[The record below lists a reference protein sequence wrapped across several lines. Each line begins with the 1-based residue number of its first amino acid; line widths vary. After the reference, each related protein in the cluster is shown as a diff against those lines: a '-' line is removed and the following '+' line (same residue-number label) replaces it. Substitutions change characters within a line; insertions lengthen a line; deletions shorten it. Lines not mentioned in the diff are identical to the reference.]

1 VRVIRVAN
9 RVTSKQPRKQ
19 RKARIDAP
27 LHVRQKYLHAPL
39 EKKLADKYNRRRV
52 QIRKGDTVKVLRGDS
67 RNREGKVA
75 KVNLKDVSIEI
86 DGITVHKADGSE
98 VARPVHPSNVI
109 ITRLELKDKLRTS
122 KLEEE

>member
-1 VRVIRVAN
+1 MVN

-27 LHVRQKYLHAPL
+27 LHVRQKYLHAHL
-39 EKKLADKYNRRRV
+39 EKKLADKYKRRRV

-67 RNREGKVA
+67 RDREGKVA

-98 VARPVHPSNVI
+98 VARPVHPSNVM

-122 KLEEE
+122 KLEEG